1 MRSPAFKRHALAA
14 LFAAALL
21 AACGCRKTPPAEFG
35 ESALNRAGRLCA
47 LGPRDQGSLGS
58 ALAAAWIKSE
68 LETIGLVPKIDE
80 FSEPTEAGTI
90 KYRNV
95 LAQIPGTGAK
105 RVLLLSHYDTKP
117 GISPGFVGANDGAS
131 STGLLLELAAWFRR
145 HTPSA
150 TISFAFLDGEECR
163 VEYGYRDGLAGS
175 MRLAG
180 LMRSAGERA
189 DAVILLDM
197 VGDKDLSLTIPAN
210 TTRRLAD
217 VLKASAKA
225 CGLRRRISF
234 TETEMLDDHVPFMT
248 AGYPAIDLIDFQ
260 YGSAPGEN
268 DYWHTDADTM
278 DKLSPE
284 SLRDVGALVI
294 EMIRRL

>member
-1 MRSPAFKRHALAA
+1 MRRAALKRHALTG
-14 LFAAALL
+14 LLSVTLL
-21 AACGCRKTPPAEFG
+21 AACGCRKEPPSEFG
-35 ESALNRAGRLCA
+35 VSALDRVRRLCA

-58 ALAAAWIKSE
+58 VLASAWIKSE
-68 LETIGLVPKIDE
+68 LEAIGLVPKIDE
-80 FSEPTEAGTI
+80 FSEPTESGTI

-117 GISPGFVGANDGAS
+117 GISAGFVGANDGGS
-131 STGLLLELAAWFRR
+131 STGLLLELAAWFKEN
-145 HTPSA
+145 TPSA

-163 VEYGYRDGLAGS
+163 VKYGYRDGLAGS

-210 TTRRLAD
+210 TTKHLAD
-217 VLKASAKA
+217 ILKESAKT
-225 CGLRRRISF
+225 CGLKRRITFSK
-234 TETEMLDDHVPFMT
+234 TEMLDDHVPFMT
-248 AGYPAIDLIDFQ
+248 AGYPAIDIIDFQ

-268 DYWHTDADTM
+268 DYWHTDADTV
-278 DKLSPE
+278 DKLSAQ